1 MSRRTQQTMRVQEI
15 ESYFKTNDLDGLVN
29 DLQDT
34 FDRID
39 GLEDMFI
46 SNISGDGALCREII
60 SQLTGY
66 CMYLITHAKLAEAY
80 LRNEECI
87 FYNKKRMELIN
98 KGEKFVSAAVDKEAS
113 EHVKDFRRVRNILD
127 AYIDKCRTGISTC
140 QSIIKSL
147 TEEQKMI
154 GHN

>member
-1 MSRRTQQTMRVQEI
+1 MRIQEI
-15 ESYFKTNDLDGLVN
+15 ENYFTTNDFDGLIN

-34 FDRID
+34 FDKID
-39 GLEDMFI
+39 GLENMFI
-46 SNISGDGALCREII
+46 SNISDDGALCREII

-66 CMYLITHAKLAEAY
+66 CMYLISPAKLAEAY
-80 LRNEECI
+80 IKNEECI
-87 FYNKKRMELIN
+87 FYNKTRIAILN
-98 KGEKFVSAAVDKEAS
+98 KGGKFVSAAVDKEAS
-113 EHVKDFRRVRNILD
+113 EHVKDFRRIRNILD